1 MAESHV
7 VTALIAK
14 YAELSGRQKACEKEA
29 AAIREY
35 LKHLEITLSLF
46 KEGVDVAG
54 ILPKQQYNRNPMLKK
69 GEGIREAYS
78 ILRTANEPMTAY
90 ELAVR
95 ILSARGIKEP
105 SKAMVQNL
113 RNSIGTCLKKK
124 EKEGVVISNN
134 DHPKRWEI
142 SKIGNS

>member
-14 YAELSGRQKACEKEA
+14 YAELSGRKEACEKESA
-29 AAIREY
+29 ALWEY
-35 LKHLEITLSLF
+35 MMHIQATLSLF
-46 KEGVDVAG
+46 KEGFDITS
-54 ILPKQQYNRNPMLKK
+54 ILPKHQYKRNPALKK

-90 ELAVR
+90 ELALR
-95 ILSARGIKEP
+95 ILSARGIAEP

-124 EKEGVVISNN
+124 EKEGVVVS
-134 DHPKRWEI
+134 DGSHPKRW
-142 SKIGNS
+142 KLG